1 MSKLFL
7 KTLFNNI
14 KGVSFTVELWDGEII
29 KVGEGEDEFTVIVK
43 EPIHEKDLL
52 ISTTLTL
59 GEAYMDGSIKIEG
72 DLYYVLDKLLS
83 IYDNF
88 STKLDKLPKIFKT
101 SKDKKCQKK
110 EVCSHYN
117 LGNDFYSKWL
127 DETMSYSCAY
137 FKKEDDTL
145 YDAQMNKIH
154 HILKKLNLQENMSLL
169 DIGCGWGYLLVE
181 AAKKY
186 KVKGTGITLSEEQY
200 KGCLQRIKEE
210 GLEDYVNVMLMDY
223 RDLKK
228 SGLLFDRV
236 VSVGMI
242 EHVERENYKL
252 FFDNVNSVLKKKGLF
267 LLHYISSVKE
277 GNGDAWIRKYIFP
290 GGIIP
295 SLREIIDVAGDY
307 KYHTID
313 VENLRLH
320 YKKTLLMWYENFMN
334 NLPEISKDHDERFIR
349 MWQVYLASCAA
360 SFNNGVIDLHQILF
374 TKGVNNTLP
383 MTREYLYKE

>member
-154 HILKKLNLQENMSLL
+154 HILKKLNLKENMSLL
-169 DIGCGWGYLLVE
+169 DIGCGWGYLLIE

-210 GLEDYVNVMLMDY
+210 GLEEDVNIILMDY

-295 SLREIIDVAGDY
+295 SLREIINVAGDY

-349 MWQVYLASCAA
+349 MWQIYLASCAA

-383 MTREYLYKE
+383 MTREYLYAE

>member
-14 KGVSFTVELWDGEII
+14 KGVSFTVELWDGETI
-29 KVGEGEDEFTVIVK
+29 KVGEGEDEFTVIIK

-52 ISTTLTL
+52 TSTTLTL
-59 GEAYMDGSIKIEG
+59 GEAYMDGNIKIEG

-349 MWQVYLASCAA
+349 MWQIYLASCAA

>member
-154 HILKKLNLQENMSLL
+154 HILKKLNLKENMSLL
-169 DIGCGWGYLLVE
+169 DIGCGWGYLLIE

-210 GLEDYVNVMLMDY
+210 GLEEDVNIILMDY

-383 MTREYLYKE
+383 MTREYLYAE

>member
-154 HILKKLNLQENMSLL
+154 HILKKLNLKENMSLL
-169 DIGCGWGYLLVE
+169 DIGCGWGYLLIE

-210 GLEDYVNVMLMDY
+210 GLEEDVNIILMDY

-295 SLREIIDVAGDY
+295 SLREIINVAGDY
-307 KYHTID
+307 KYHAID

-349 MWQVYLASCAA
+349 MWQIYLASCAA

-383 MTREYLYKE
+383 MTREYLYAE

>member
-59 GEAYMDGSIKIEG
+59 GEAYMDGNIKIEG

-154 HILKKLNLQENMSLL
+154 HILKKLNLKKNMSLL
-169 DIGCGWGYLLVE
+169 DIGCGWGYLLIE

-210 GLEDYVNVMLMDY
+210 GLEEDVNIILMDY

-349 MWQVYLASCAA
+349 MWQIYLASCAA

-383 MTREYLYKE
+383 MTREDLYAE

>member
-59 GEAYMDGSIKIEG
+59 GEAYMDGNIKIEG

-154 HILKKLNLQENMSLL
+154 HILKKLNLKENMSLL
-169 DIGCGWGYLLVE
+169 DIGCGWGYLLIE

-210 GLEDYVNVMLMDY
+210 GLEEDVNIILMDY

-295 SLREIIDVAGDY
+295 SLREIINVAGDY

-349 MWQVYLASCAA
+349 MWQIYLASCAA

-383 MTREYLYKE
+383 MTREYLYAE

>member
-14 KGVSFTVELWDGEII
+14 KGVSFTVELWDGETI
-29 KVGEGEDEFTVIVK
+29 KVGEGEDEFTVIIK

-52 ISTTLTL
+52 TSTTLTL
-59 GEAYMDGSIKIEG
+59 GEAYMDGNIKIEG

-117 LGNDFYSKWL
+117 LGNDFYSKLL

-307 KYHTID
+307 KYHAID

-320 YKKTLLMWYENFMN
+320 Y
-334 NLPEISKDHDERFIR
+334 
-349 MWQVYLASCAA
+349 
-360 SFNNGVIDLHQILF
+360 
-374 TKGVNNTLP
+374 
-383 MTREYLYKE
+383 

>member
-1 MSKLFL
+1 
-7 KTLFNNI
+7 
-14 KGVSFTVELWDGEII
+14 
-29 KVGEGEDEFTVIVK
+29 
-43 EPIHEKDLL
+43 
-52 ISTTLTL
+52 
-59 GEAYMDGSIKIEG
+59 
-72 DLYYVLDKLLS
+72 
-83 IYDNF
+83 
-88 STKLDKLPKIFKT
+88 
-101 SKDKKCQKK
+101 
-110 EVCSHYN
+110 
-117 LGNDFYSKWL
+117 
-127 DETMSYSCAY
+127 
-137 FKKEDDTL
+137 
-145 YDAQMNKIH
+145 
-154 HILKKLNLQENMSLL
+154 
-169 DIGCGWGYLLVE
+169 
-181 AAKKY
+181 
-186 KVKGTGITLSEEQY
+186 
-200 KGCLQRIKEE
+200 
-210 GLEDYVNVMLMDY
+210 MLMDY